1 VTSLRGVLNSIGV
14 TRRDVS
20 VLRHFLGFTQGQMP
34 RDPEPGVTAQVS
46 LNAVVRS
53 LRGRHFHMNVIR
65 VGYDAIPAA
74 DRGRAFERLDYAVYK
89 ARNVLRARGMGIGRI
104 ERYAIT
110 AADANGADDIGSQS
124 EAQDLWRGW
133 SVRNDGLDVFV
144 VRTIS
149 TSDFIGLS
157 PVGGSCNKNSKNSG
171 LLGGGNNRDFD
182 GLARTFAH
190 EIGHFLG
197 LSHNHGSNCPTTAAA
212 RANLMAQTRCTDS
225 VRDGTVLT
233 AAQGTTIN
241 GHCSVRTGVGV

>member
-1 VTSLRGVLNSIGV
+1 MTSLRGVLNSIGV
-14 TRRDVS
+14 TRREVS
-20 VLRHFLGFTQGQMP
+20 VLRHFLGFTRGRLP
-34 RDPEPGVTAQVS
+34 RDPEPSVTARVS

-74 DRGRAFERLDYAVYK
+74 NQDQALERLDYAVYK
-89 ARNVLRARGMGIGRI
+89 ARNIFRGRGMGIGRVQ
-104 ERYAIT
+104 RYVIS
-110 AADANGADDIGSQS
+110 AAEADGADDIGSES

-133 SVRNDGLDVFV
+133 SVPNNGLDVFV

-149 TSDFIGLS
+149 ASFIGLS
-157 PVGGSCNKNSKNSG
+157 PVGGSCDKNSKDSG
-171 LLGGGNNRDFD
+171 LLGGGNDRTFD
-182 GLARTFAH
+182 GLARTFSH

-197 LSHNHGSNCPTTAAA
+197 LPHNHGDTCPTAAA
-212 RANLMAQTRCTDS
+212 AQANLMAQTRCTSS
-225 VRDGTVLT
+225 VRDGTALT